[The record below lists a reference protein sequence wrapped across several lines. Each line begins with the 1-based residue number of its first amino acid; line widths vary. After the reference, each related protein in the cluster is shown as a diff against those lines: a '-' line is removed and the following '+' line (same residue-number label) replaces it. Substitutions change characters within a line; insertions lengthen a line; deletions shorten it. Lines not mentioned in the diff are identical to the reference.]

1 MEAKTV
7 DFFDY
12 CSTTF
17 RRIIMTMKKAL
28 TIAGSDSSGGAG
40 IQADLKTF
48 QELGVY
54 GMTALTTIVAMDPK
68 NNWHHQVFPQ
78 SVEVVE
84 AQLETILSV
93 GVDAL
98 KTGMLGSVEIIEL
111 AARKIIEYNL
121 QNVVVDPV
129 MVCKGED
136 EVLFPEH
143 TVAYRNSLLPLATV
157 TTPNLFEAS
166 QLAGMHTIS
175 TVEQM
180 KKAAEK
186 IHALGVQYV
195 IIKGGSKLQ
204 GNDKAI
210 DLVYDGQEHV
220 IIENTLIPTTYTH
233 GAGCTF
239 AAAIAAELA
248 LGKDVPEAIA
258 VAKDFITEAIR
269 HSWKLNEYVG
279 PTMHGAYRLYK
290 AK

>member
-1 MEAKTV
+1 
-7 DFFDY
+7 
-12 CSTTF
+12 
-17 RRIIMTMKKAL
+17 MTMKKAL

-68 NNWHHQVFPQ
+68 NHWHHQVFPQ
-78 SVEVVE
+78 AVSTVE

-98 KTGMLGSVEIIEL
+98 KTGMLGSVEVIEL
-111 AARKIIEYNL
+111 AARKIKEFDL
-121 QNVVVDPV
+121 KNVVVDPV

-143 TVAYRNSLLPLATV
+143 TVAYRESLLPLATV

-166 QLAGMHTIS
+166 QLAGMQTI
-175 TVEQM
+175 TTIEQM

-186 IHALGVQYV
+186 IHQLGVQYV
-195 IIKGGSKLQ
+195 IIKGGSKLH
-204 GNDKAI
+204 GTEKAI
-210 DLVYDGQEHV
+210 DLVFDGKEHM
-220 IIENTLIPTTYTH
+220 IIENELIQTSYTH

-239 AAAIAAELA
+239 AAAITAELA
-248 LGKDVPEAIA
+248 QGRSVQEAIF

-279 PTMHGAYRLYK
+279 PTMHSAYKLNRRK
-290 AK
+290 